1 MKDPK
6 TDSKSQSPDAAGRL
20 RPGHFVVLLLLVLP
34 SGLALHR
41 LAAVI
46 DYRWLLAYA
55 IVISL
60 VTYAVYGADKDS
72 AADRASRWRASERL
86 LHGLEL
92 AGGWP
97 GAFLAQRRFR
107 HKTAKLSYQVVFWLI
122 VALHVAVATDYVRDW
137 SVTRA
142 VWHRVTQSAR
152 ADEPPASETRADGS
166 AA

>member
-6 TDSKSQSPDAAGRL
+6 TDLKSQSPDAAGRL
-20 RPGHFVVLLLLVLP
+20 RPGHFVILLVLVLP
-34 SGLALHR
+34 SALALHR

-55 IVISL
+55 VVISL

-137 SVTRA
+137 AVSRA
-142 VWHRVTQSAR
+142 LWHRVTQA
-152 ADEPPASETRADGS
+152 APPADP
-166 AA
+166 AAP

>member
-6 TDSKSQSPDAAGRL
+6 TDLKSQSPDAAGRL
-20 RPGHFVVLLLLVLP
+20 RPGHFVILLVLVLP
-34 SGLALHR
+34 SALALRR

-46 DYRWLLAYA
+46 DYRGLLAYA
-55 IVISL
+55 VVISL

-72 AADRASRWRASERL
+72 AADPASRWRASERL

-107 HKTAKLSYQVVFWLI
+107 HKTAKFSYQIVFWLI

-137 SVTRA
+137 AVSRA
-142 VWHRVTQSAR
+142 LWHRVTQA
-152 ADEPPASETRADGS
+152 APPADPPVS
-166 AA
+166 